1 MLHSTKNEV
10 FMKDVFS
17 KCEQILSAQLYK
29 KIIQFI
35 KNTVTPI
42 FPLVTFSLKQRKIA
56 IFFRVRYLVKF
67 VKMGF
72 FEELRISTR
81 TSYPDKTCKRRSAL
95 KL

>member
-1 MLHSTKNEV
+1 
-10 FMKDVFS
+10 MKDVFS

-56 IFFRVRYLVKF
+56 IFFLPKVSQKNL
-67 VKMGF
+67 G
-72 FEELRISTR
+72 
-81 TSYPDKTCKRRSAL
+81 
-95 KL
+95 

>member
-56 IFFRVRYLVKF
+56 IFFRVRYSVKF

-81 TSYPDKTCKRRSAL
+81 TSYPDKACKRRSAL

>member
-1 MLHSTKNEV
+1 
-10 FMKDVFS
+10 MKDVFS

-56 IFFRVRYLVKF
+56 IFFRVRYSVKF